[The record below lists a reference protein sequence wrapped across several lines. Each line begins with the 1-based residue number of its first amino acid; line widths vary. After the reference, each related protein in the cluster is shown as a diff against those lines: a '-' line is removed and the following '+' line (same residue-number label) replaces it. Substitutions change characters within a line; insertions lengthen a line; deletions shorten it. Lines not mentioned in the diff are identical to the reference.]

1 MPPCRMGLPG
11 ERITQ
16 FVSYD
21 DVFPDGLSAT
31 VICSDQDLHQNE
43 LHQERVAAAIE
54 SLISGGNNPSSRAK
68 VSPGDLVCMVPMQK

>member
-1 MPPCRMGLPG
+1 MGLPG
-11 ERITQ
+11 ESITQ

-43 LHQERVAAAIE
+43 LHQGK
-54 SLISGGNNPSSRAK
+54 GG
-68 VSPGDLVCMVPMQK
+68 GCH